1 MTLICASELGLL
13 GEVGKQSRLT
23 LFHLLHVPLLQ
34 YFHLCPIT
42 TFPAAQPWEPGL
54 TPLSASLLS
63 SMVSPLSG
71 PVEPTSSISPVRLSS
86 QSLPGLRLLSLFV
99 QATEAQLSSSQ
110 TVRAHPPQ
118 FLLRPCSSPLTC
130 RGRTRST
137 EGDTLWKMYLFPG
150 RKWMLFTYCLFI
162 HLFIYLDYSS
172 VKQTLTAH
180 LPCTRAWDRALT
192 KLCSHAAYSVGAL
205 L

>member
-1 MTLICASELGLL
+1 MVNTADS
-13 GEVGKQSRLT
+13 
-23 LFHLLHVPLLQ
+23 P
-34 YFHLCPIT
+34 YFIFCTCPPPVLPLCPIT
-42 TFPAAQPWEPGL
+42 TFPAAQPREPGL
-54 TPLSASLLS
+54 TSLSASLLS
-63 SMVSPLSG
+63 PTVSPLSG
-71 PVEPTSSISPVRLSS
+71 PVEPTSSISLLSGYPH
-86 QSLPGLRLLSLFV
+86 SLSLGRGCCPFLSRLLKHSCPPLR
-99 QATEAQLSSSQ
+99 QS
-110 TVRAHPPQ
+110 VRIPPQ

-137 EGDTLWKMYLFPG
+137 EGDTLWKMYVFPG